1 MIQRLQKLNGWRRLA
16 VSLALGALATMALPP
31 LYFFP
36 VLALSFSG
44 LIWLLDGVR
53 RARTALA
60 IGWWFG
66 FGYFA
71 AGLYWTGFAMLV
83 DAARFAWLVPIA
95 SLGLPA
101 GLAIFSG
108 LAGLIYYRLGP
119 TGVARVLVLALA
131 WTTVEWLR
139 STILTGFPWNLIG
152 YTWMSSD
159 AMAQA
164 AAYVGVHGLGLI
176 TVATMASFAA
186 IKADGS
192 ALSRFRYPLVGI
204 AVLAI
209 IQAGGTWRVANTKIT
224 NVEGVNL
231 RLVQANIPQHHK
243 WRPELRRKNLD
254 RYMQMSSFPGADRIS
269 HIIWPETAA
278 AYFLGNDPE
287 LRKSLGGL
295 VAGNGVLITGAPRT
309 TPTRQTPFKV
319 WNSVLALDNKGD
331 IVGTYDKFHLV
342 PFGEYVPF
350 RNILGL
356 FGIERLVAGR
366 GDFQRGPGPR
376 TLELPGLPPVS
387 PLICYEA
394 IFPGEVKDPD
404 HRPDWMLNLT
414 NDAWFGMTAGPHQ
427 HLAMTRMRAIEEGIA
442 MVRVA
447 NTGISAI
454 IDPLGRVRNSIGLGV
469 SGVLDGTLPRPVA
482 EATLYSRYADR
493 TALVVF
499 LIALAVCGGLMRR
512 RGEEQI

>member
-1 MIQRLQKLNGWRRLA
+1 MIQRLQELNGWRRLA
-16 VSLALGALATMALPP
+16 VAFALGALATMALPP

-36 VLALSFSG
+36 ILALSFSG
-44 LIWLLDGVR
+44 LIWLLDSAR
-53 RARTALA
+53 RTRTALA
-60 IGWWFG
+60 VGWWFG

-83 DAARFAWLVPIA
+83 DAARFAWLLPIA

-108 LAGLIYYRLGP
+108 LAGLIYYRLNP

-152 YTWMSSD
+152 YTWMGSD

-164 AAYVGVHGLGLI
+164 GAYVGVQGLGLI
-176 TVATMASFAA
+176 TVATMASFSA
-186 IKADGS
+186 IKPDGP
-192 ALSRFRYPLVGI
+192 ALSRYRYPLIGV
-204 AVLAI
+204 AVLASVW
-209 IQAGGTWRVANTKIT
+209 AGGTWRVANTEIAD
-224 NVEGVNL
+224 VEGVKL

-254 RYMQMSSFPGADRIS
+254 RYMQMSSFPGADQIS

-295 VAGNGVLITGAPRT
+295 VAGDGALITGAPRT

-319 WNSVLALDNKGD
+319 WNSVLALDKKGD

-350 RNILGL
+350 RTILGL

-376 TLELPGLPPVS
+376 TLDLPGLPPVS

-394 IFPGEVKDPD
+394 IFPGAVKDPAR
-404 HRPDWMLNLT
+404 RPDWMLNLT

-454 IDPLGRVRNSIGLGV
+454 IDPLGRVQNSIGLGV
-469 SGVLDGTLPRPVA
+469 SGVLDGALPRPVRQ
-482 EATLYSRYADR
+482 ATLYSRYGDW
-493 TALVVF
+493 TALVIF
-499 LIALAVCGGLMRR
+499 LLALVTSGGLMRR
-512 RGEEQI
+512 RGANQI